1 MWNRRTKVT
10 VFLKGHEI
18 KKMMLKTKIKAK
30 IKKIVPK
37 YKVSLGLS
45 TPIALKVAN
54 GISVSENEK
63 I

>member
-1 MWNRRTKVT
+1 MWNRRTKVK

-18 KKMMLKTKIKAK
+18 RKIMLKSKIKAK

-37 YKVSLGLS
+37 YKVSLGLY

-54 GISVSENEK
+54 GISVSENSK
-63 I
+63 M